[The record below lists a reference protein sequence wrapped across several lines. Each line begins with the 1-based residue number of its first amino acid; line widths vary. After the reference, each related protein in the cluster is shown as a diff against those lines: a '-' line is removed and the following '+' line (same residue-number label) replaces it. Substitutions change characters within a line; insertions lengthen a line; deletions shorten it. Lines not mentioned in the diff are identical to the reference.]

1 MDLSEQ
7 TKTFLRERDVN
18 EQFFPA
24 LARLQLVNTDLL
36 RGVTLDNLASV
47 MDIGSARYIHDK
59 IHPLKP
65 LPKKVAGFL
74 AQCGVD
80 KSFGVYFAR
89 LRITNVAMVHHV
101 NVNHL
106 LDAGMEKFHAEII
119 VPMIQTM
126 LTKSTCVDSS
136 EHSSDDSS
144 DDSADDSAEHS
155 AEEPYKGFIGAKR
168 LHLGNFSVE
177 KFKGLHRKFNLR
189 RKRFGSDKWTYCY
202 SIDGQVQEVQSGLKH
217 ILQQLDL
224 ISKRV

>member
-1 MDLSEQ
+1 MELSEGI
-7 TKTFLRERDVN
+7 KEFLRGRDVN

-24 LARLQLVNTDLL
+24 LANLQLVNTDLM
-36 RGVTLDNLASV
+36 RGITLNKLVTV
-47 MDIGSARYIHDK
+47 MGIDSARYIHDK

-65 LPKKVAGFL
+65 LPTNVVEFL

-80 KSFGVYFAR
+80 KSFDVYFAR

-119 VPMIQTM
+119 VNMIQTV
-126 LTKSTCVDSS
+126 LRKSSCEEES
-136 EHSSDDSS
+136 E
-144 DDSADDSAEHS
+144 DSAEDS
-155 AEEPYKGFIGAKR
+155 AEASVEEPYKGFIGAKR

-202 SIDGQVQEVQSGLKH
+202 SIDGQVQEVQSGLKQ

-224 ISKRV
+224 ISKQ